1 MGSANPISMYSGIGA
16 IGNLASDPKKTLQ
29 YYNLYKKM
37 K

>member
-16 IGNLASDPKKTLQ
+16 IGSLASDPKKMLQ
-29 YYNLYKKM
+29 YHSLYKKM